1 MQDMRHLAAVSLLL
15 TLIVPAAAAPPSSC
29 AGKFIGEW
37 RHSGSGNRGS
47 IKADGRALCSE
58 HPACAQGTWTCSGNV
73 LTYTNSLG
81 TWDYTLAPDGKSMST
96 NGGAAVATRIGAA
109 PASARSRDLG
119 TAANVTADI
128 LGIDRTPSAAP
139 PAAPPPAP
147 KPAVKQPDA
156 FDSEKQAAA
165 RYAHTLLGAGEA
177 AYNSARD
184 FNYANRKRELQV
196 AEDNF
201 IKAAEQYR
209 KAGDAAGEAKAK
221 RAIAMVRAADA
232 KTPEHA
238 PRPDSKP
245 KHAGAKPP
253 RKACEEIGTINLMI
267 EKTAAGPERDQLV
280 ESRDQLRQACK

>member
-1 MQDMRHLAAVSLLL
+1 MHDMRHLIAVPLLL
-15 TLIVPAAAAPPSSC
+15 TFLAPAAAAPPSSC

-58 HPACAQGTWTCSGNV
+58 HPSCVQGTWTCSGNV

-81 TWDYTLAPDGKSMST
+81 SWDYTLAPDGKSMST
-96 NGGAAVATRIGAA
+96 NGGAAVATRIGAT
-109 PASARSRDLG
+109 PASARARDLG
-119 TAANVTADI
+119 TASNVAADI
-128 LGIDRTPSAAP
+128 FGVDRTPSAAP
-139 PAAPPPAP
+139 QAAPPPAP
-147 KPAVKQPDA
+147 KPAARQSDG

-165 RYAHTLLGAGEA
+165 RYAHTLMGAGEA

-201 IKAAEQYR
+201 VKASEQYR
-209 KAGDAAGEAKAK
+209 KAGDPAGEAKAR
-221 RAIAMVRAADA
+221 RAIAAVRAADA
-232 KTPEHA
+232 KTPEQG
-238 PRPDSKP
+238 PRSDPKP
-245 KHAGAKPP
+245 KHAGVKPP
-253 RKACEEIGTINLMI
+253 KKACEEIGTINLMI
-267 EKTAAGPERDQLV
+267 AKTPAGPEQDQLV

>member
-1 MQDMRHLAAVSLLL
+1 MRHLIATSLLL
-15 TLIVPAAAAPPSSC
+15 ATLAPAAAAPPSSC

-47 IKADGRALCSE
+47 VKADGRALCSE
-58 HPACAQGTWTCSGNV
+58 HPACVQGTWTCSGNV
-73 LTYTNSLG
+73 FTYTNSVG

-96 NGGAAVATRIGAA
+96 NGGAAVATRIGSA

-147 KPAVKQPDA
+147 KPAPKQPDA
-156 FDSEKQAAA
+156 FDSEKRAAA
-165 RYAHTLLGAGEA
+165 RYAHTLMGAGEA

-184 FNYANRKRELQV
+184 FDYANRKRELQV

-201 IKAAEQYR
+201 LKAAEQYR
-209 KAGDAAGEAKAK
+209 KAGDKDGEAKAK
-221 RAIAMVRAADA
+221 RAIAAVRAADA
-232 KTPEHA
+232 RTPEHG
-238 PRPDSKP
+238 PRPDPKP
-245 KHAGAKPP
+245 KSARARPP
-253 RKACEEIGTINLMI
+253 QKACDEIGSINITI
-267 EKTAAGPERDQLV
+267 EKTTGSPERDQLT
-280 ESRDQLRQACK
+280 ESRDRLRQACK